1 MYLVR
6 NILQRLLF
14 LFTTSLWNSNSQNEE
29 EEKKKKQFR
38 FFQIL
43 KFSPR
48 NNFKT
53 HVLGKFFNVSNLV
66 CASFSNRPLF
76 NTLKFTLIV
85 RAIGHKQKKNLIVNL
100 LVSPSHRQVE
110 FYHLENSL
118 LPSTC
123 ESFPGTKRPLHGKIE
138 YLSSSLQRSPIPTTA
153 QHHAPDLTMEVNVLN
168 AW

>member
-14 LFTTSLWNSNSQNEE
+14 LSTTSSWSSNRQK
-29 EEKKKKQFR
+29 KKKKQFR

-48 NNFKT
+48 NSFKT

-66 CASFSNRPLF
+66 CASFSNRRVF
-76 NTLKFTLIV
+76 NILKFTLIV

-100 LVSPSHRQVE
+100 IA
-110 FYHLENSL
+110 
-118 LPSTC
+118 C
-123 ESFPGTKRPLHGKIE
+123 
-138 YLSSSLQRSPIPTTA
+138 
-153 QHHAPDLTMEVNVLN
+153 LTVKLN
-168 AW
+168 FTISKTVYCRAIVKASQGPKGHYTVKLNI